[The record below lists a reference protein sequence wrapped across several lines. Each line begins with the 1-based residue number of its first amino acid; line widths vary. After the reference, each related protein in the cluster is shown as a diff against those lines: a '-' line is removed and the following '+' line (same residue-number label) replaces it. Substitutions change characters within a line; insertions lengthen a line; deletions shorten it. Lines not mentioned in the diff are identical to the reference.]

1 MKKYLYYTLAF
12 MFSTLSITANAAA
25 IKPFVDL
32 LTWHATESNS
42 AWAETITFPG
52 NTTHVIQDSA
62 SFNTR
67 PGIRAGLLYSPENN
81 FWDTRASWTYWSSDS
96 SKTIP
101 NGAQIISSLFFSGS
115 YFISGDVFFGA
126 SANWQIAMNMLDI
139 DIEHTFKPTPSL
151 TLTPVI
157 GLKGGSIDQKVRSNW
172 DAVIYHA
179 TENVSSDYTGI
190 GPSFGLNSTLTLYQ
204 DLNLVGNV
212 STALMY
218 GRWNI
223 SDVYNRPA
231 AILITPTTIS
241 TSMNQ
246 SELGNL
252 MMDYFLGLQYTH
264 QGRSRVTVELGYEM
278 QYWTNQLR
286 LIAIQQLPPLGD
298 LTIEGATCGISID
311 L

>member
-1 MKKYLYYTLAF
+1 MKNYLYYTFAF
-12 MFSTLSITANAAA
+12 MFSVLTSSANAAE

-32 LTWHATESNS
+32 LTWHASESNS

-52 NTTHVIQDSA
+52 NTTHIIQDSV

-67 PGIRAGLLYSPENN
+67 PGIKAGFLYSPESN
-81 FWDTRASWTYWSSDS
+81 FWNSRVTWTYWSSDS

-101 NGAQIISSLFFSGS
+101 NGPQIISSLFFSGS
-115 YFISGDVFFGA
+115 YFISGNVFVGA
-126 SANWQIAMNMLDI
+126 SSNWQIAMNMLDI
-139 DIEHTFKPTPSL
+139 DIEHTFRPTPSL
-151 TLTPVI
+151 TLTPSI
-157 GLKGGSIDQKVRSNW
+157 GLKGGSIDQQVRSSWN
-172 DAVIYHA
+172 AIIFHA

-190 GPSFGLNSTLTLYQ
+190 GPSFGLNSTLNLYQ
-204 DLNLVGNV
+204 NLNVVGNV
-212 STALMY
+212 SAALMY

-231 AILITPTTIS
+231 AIFITPTTIS
-241 TSMNQ
+241 TSMTQ
-246 SELGNL
+246 SKLGNL

-278 QYWTNQLR
+278 QYWANQLR